1 MQGVSGSNPLRSTS
15 LDPQRVM
22 DFDPWKKAFLG
33 TKVGTNPDVFIVV

>member
-1 MQGVSGSNPLRSTS
+1 
-15 LDPQRVM
+15 M